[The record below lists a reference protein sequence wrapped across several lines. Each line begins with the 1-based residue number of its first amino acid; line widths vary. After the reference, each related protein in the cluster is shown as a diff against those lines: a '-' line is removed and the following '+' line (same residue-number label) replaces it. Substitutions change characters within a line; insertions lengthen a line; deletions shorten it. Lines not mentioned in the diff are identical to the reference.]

1 MSNIIEN
8 KNSFFVENNIR
19 FVFIDG
25 NANDTIDKCYATLQA
40 QLSIPDYF
48 GNNLD
53 ALEEVMND
61 LDWVTEEKI
70 NIIISAEEALL
81 KNDEDS
87 KNDFLEILE
96 TSSLEKVHII
106 YLKNK

>member
-1 MSNIIEN
+1 MSNIIN
-8 KNSFFVENNIR
+8 SNQSFFVENNTR
-19 FVFIDG
+19 YVFIDG
-25 NANDTIDKCYATLQA
+25 GANDTIEKCYATLQA

-61 LDWVTEEKI
+61 LDWIAEEKI
-70 NIIISAEEALL
+70 NIIIIAEMVLL
-81 KNDEDS
+81 KNDEPC

-96 TSSLEKVHII
+96 TSSLPKVSVV
-106 YLKNK
+106 YLK

>member
-1 MSNIIEN
+1 MSNIIN
-8 KNSFFVENNIR
+8 SNQSFFVENNTR
-19 FVFIDG
+19 YVFIDG
-25 NANDTIDKCYATLQA
+25 GANDTIEKCYATLQA

-61 LDWVTEEKI
+61 LDWIAEEKI
-70 NIIISAEEALL
+70 NIIIIAEMVLL
-81 KNDEDS
+81 KNDEPC

-96 TSSLEKVHII
+96 TSSLQKVSVV
-106 YLKNK
+106 YLK

>member
-1 MSNIIEN
+1 MSNIIN
-8 KNSFFVENNIR
+8 KNQSFFVENNTR

-25 NANDTIDKCYATLQA
+25 DANDVIEKCYATLKV

-61 LDWVTEEKI
+61 LDWIEEEKI
-70 NIIISAEEALL
+70 NIIISGENNLL
-81 KNDEDS
+81 KNDLES

-96 TSSLEKVHII
+96 TSSLEKISIV
-106 YLKNK
+106 YLIK

>member
-1 MSNIIEN
+1 M
-8 KNSFFVENNIR
+8 KKVTNSEQYFLVHNNTR

-25 NANDTIDKCYATLQA
+25 NANDTVEKCYKTLQA

-48 GNNLD
+48 GQNLD

-61 LDWVTEEKI
+61 LDWILESE
-70 NIIISAEEALL
+70 IIITISAPAMLL
-81 KNDEDS
+81 QNDIAS

-96 TSSLEKVHII
+96 TSSLEKVKVV
-106 YLKNK
+106 YLKD

>member
-1 MSNIIEN
+1 MSNIIN
-8 KNSFFVENNIR
+8 SNQSFFVENNTR
-19 FVFIDG
+19 YVFIDG
-25 NANDTIDKCYATLQA
+25 GANDTIEKCYATLQE

-61 LDWVTEEKI
+61 LDWIAEEKI
-70 NIIISAEEALL
+70 NIIIIAEMVLL
-81 KNDEDS
+81 KNDEPC

-96 TSSLEKVHII
+96 TSSLQKVSVV
-106 YLKNK
+106 YLK